1 MDNDEAH
8 IAGDFFLHSMSPDT
22 TRRKTLYEHFQRF
35 IPRQTIVYIQYC
47 LLRIPFILLYDYLF
61 TEKFSSLIE
70 YIFKSS
76 IRIIDQDIH
85 LFVKPISYILH
96 SSLFHILIQI
106 NLLLSIPILGKYIT
120 FKIK

>member
-8 IAGDFFLHSMSPDT
+8 IAGDFFLNSTTTTDT
-22 TRRKTLYEHFQRF
+22 IRRKTFLEYFQRF

-47 LLRIPFILLYDYLF
+47 LLRIPLVLIYDYLF

-70 YIFKSS
+70 STFKYSTQ
-76 IRIIDQDIH
+76 IIDQDH
-85 LFVKPISYILH
+85 HTFVKPISYILH

-106 NLLLSIPILGKYIT
+106 SLLFSVPVLGKVV
-120 FKIK
+120 